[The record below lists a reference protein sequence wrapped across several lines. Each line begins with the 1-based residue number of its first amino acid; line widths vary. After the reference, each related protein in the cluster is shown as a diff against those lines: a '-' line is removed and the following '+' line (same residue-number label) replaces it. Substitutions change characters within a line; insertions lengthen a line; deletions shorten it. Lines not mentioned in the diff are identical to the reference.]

1 MKKTA
6 LLAGVVF
13 FFSVYTMAQQTE
25 PVKETSTTE
34 SKYKLL
40 PMPAPLTIEKTFP
53 VIGTYQFNGTEDQV
67 TNLKISLDEQNK
79 GLVWLEGLP
88 EGKIKAQL
96 RKSPATYKIP
106 NQKTEDGKSIAEGT
120 LIYDKDNNQ
129 LQLCFGCNYN
139 SEDPALAFA
148 PANANG
154 NKVAVNKKGKVKN
167 KIKVTTYTGTKV
179 DTGVASN
186 QSN

>member
-13 FFSVYTMAQQTE
+13 FFSVCTMAQQTE
-25 PVKETSTTE
+25 PVKETPTTE

-40 PMPAPLTIEKTFP
+40 PMPAPLSIEKTFP
-53 VIGTYQFNGTEDQV
+53 VLGTYQFNGTADQT
-67 TNLKISLDEQNK
+67 TNLIISLDEQNK

-96 RKSPATYKIP
+96 RRSPATYKVP
-106 NQKTEDGKSIAEGT
+106 AQKTEAGKSIAEGT

-139 SEDPALAFA
+139 TEDPAVAFA
-148 PANANG
+148 PSD
-154 NKVAVNKKGKVKN
+154 VAVNKKGKVKN
-167 KIKVTTYTGTKV
+167 KVKVTTYTGTKL
-179 DTGVASN
+179 DTGVAAT

>member
-1 MKKTA
+1 MKKTSII
-6 LLAGVVF
+6 AGVVF
-13 FFSVYTMAQQTE
+13 FFSMSAMAQQTE
-25 PVKETSTTE
+25 PVKVTPPATE

-40 PMPAPLTIEKTFP
+40 PMPAPLSIEKAFP
-53 VIGTYQFNGTEDQV
+53 VIGTYQFNGAADQT

-106 NQKTEDGKSIAEGT
+106 SQKTEEGKSIAEGT

-129 LQLCFGCNYN
+129 LQLCLGCNYN
-139 SEDPALAFA
+139 SEDPAVAFA
-148 PANANG
+148 ASD
-154 NKVAVNKKGKVKN
+154 VAMNKKGKVKN
-167 KIKVTTYTGTKV
+167 KVKVTTYTGTKL
-179 DTGVASN
+179 DTGVAAN

>member
-6 LLAGVVF
+6 LLAGLVF
-13 FFSVYTMAQQTE
+13 FFSVFTMAQQTE
-25 PVKETSTTE
+25 PVKETTTTE

-40 PMPAPLTIEKTFP
+40 PMPAPLTMEKAFP
-53 VIGTYQFNGTEDQV
+53 VIGTYQFNGTTDQT

-79 GLVWLEGLP
+79 GIVWLEGLP
-88 EGKIKAQL
+88 EGKIQAQL
-96 RKSPATYKIP
+96 RKSPATYKVP

-129 LQLCFGCNYN
+129 LQLCFGCNFN
-139 SEDPALAFA
+139 SEDPAVAFA
-148 PANANG
+148 PSD
-154 NKVAVNKKGKVKN
+154 VAVNKKGKVKN
-167 KIKVTTYTGTKV
+167 KVKVTTYTGTKL
-179 DTGVASN
+179 DTGVAAT

>member
-13 FFSVYTMAQQTE
+13 FFSVCTMAQQTE
-25 PVKETSTTE
+25 PVAAPTTE
-34 SKYKLL
+34 SKYKIL
-40 PMPAPLTIEKTFP
+40 PMPAPLTIEKAFP
-53 VIGTYQFNGTEDQV
+53 VIGTYQFNGTSDQV

-96 RKSPATYKIP
+96 RRSPATYKIP
-106 NQKTEDGKSIAEGT
+106 TQKTEDGKSIAEGT

-129 LQLCFGCNYN
+129 LQLCFGCKYN
-139 SEDPALAFA
+139 SEDPSVAFA
-148 PANANG
+148 P
-154 NKVAVNKKGKVKN
+154 VDVDVNKKAKVKN
-167 KIKVTTYTGTKV
+167 KVKVTTYIGTKV
-179 DTGVASN
+179 DTGVAAN